1 MTLVP
6 LGDTDTGVARHRLGI
21 LEAALLHPGCDIVS
35 AVVAGGVNDA
45 GEVRSH
51 AEHLAGA

>member
-1 MTLVP
+1 LVP